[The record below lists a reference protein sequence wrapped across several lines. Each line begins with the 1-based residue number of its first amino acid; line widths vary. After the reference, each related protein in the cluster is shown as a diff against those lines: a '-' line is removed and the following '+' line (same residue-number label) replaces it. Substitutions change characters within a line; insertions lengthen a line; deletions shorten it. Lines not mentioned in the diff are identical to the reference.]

1 VTLNEGD
8 LAAPSR
14 QGLGRLR
21 WPYALPVG
29 IALAAAVM
37 LPWLIVTPDRV
48 RGVPGALA
56 VLVAGVAAVWGG
68 PAVGAA
74 VAFAAGG
81 LFGWVLSKHDIAY
94 SDSVISPAL
103 WALAAIG
110 IGVLATR
117 LREAQAAAD
126 RLLRTD
132 PLTGLLN
139 RRSLNEALLI
149 ELRRAE
155 REQRPA
161 ALVLLDLDRF
171 KEINDRYGHRA
182 GDQVLVEV
190 ARRLSLTVRAYD
202 VLTRWG
208 GDEFCLLLPSVTT
221 EDALRS
227 ICWKLSEA
235 VNSQPVLVGERTI
248 SIGAS
253 IGCLLLEP
261 DRWDPASALD
271 AADLALYAVKRLGGD
286 PVRLFSDLSPNE
298 IAALAPGRDHAST

>member
-1 VTLNEGD
+1 M
-8 LAAPSR
+8 R
-14 QGLGRLR
+14 RLR

-68 PAVGAA
+68 PLVGAA
-74 VAFAAGG
+74 VALAAGG
-81 LFGWVLSKHDIAY
+81 MFGWVLTKHGIAH
-94 SDSVISPAL
+94 SDSVVSTAL
-103 WALAAIG
+103 WAVAAIG

-117 LREAQAAAD
+117 LREAQATAD

-149 ELRRAE
+149 ELRRSE

-171 KEINDRYGHRA
+171 KEINDRHGHRA
-182 GDQVLVEV
+182 GDQVLVQV
-190 ARRLSLTVRAYD
+190 AQRLSLTVRAYD

-208 GDEFCLLLPSVTT
+208 GDELCLVLPGVTT
-221 EDALRS
+221 EDALRT
-227 ICWKLSEA
+227 ICLKLSEA
-235 VNSQPVLVGERTI
+235 VNGQPVLIGNNQTI
-248 SIGAS
+248 SIDSS
-253 IGCLLLEP
+253 IGCLILEP
-261 DRWDPASALD
+261 NRWDPASALD
-271 AADLALYAVKRLGGD
+271 AADLALYAVKRLGGGR
-286 PVRLFSDLSPNE
+286 VRLFSELTPNE
-298 IAALAPGRDHAST
+298 IAALARGRDHALT